1 MSDERQVS
9 EVLSR
14 YTRAADNRDAQ
25 AMAALFTDDATVE
38 VFNRDDREYVKISE
52 VQGAEVIG
60 NAVAGLMAPH
70 PPRGWSHHTTFDHI
84 TTVDGD
90 EASLEAAF
98 IVYNT
103 VGAAR
108 PAAGWPK
115 DMLGAQGTITPIEV
129 GYYRPRL
136 RRVNGAWKIFHHQ
149 IRHDIPYV
157 FPGL

>member
-9 EVLSR
+9 EILSR
-14 YTRAADNRDAQ
+14 YTRAADNRDAH
-25 AMAALFTDDATVE
+25 AMSVLFAADAVVE
-38 VFNRDDREYVKISE
+38 VFNRGDGEYTKVSQIH
-52 VQGAEVIG
+52 GAETIG

-84 TTVDGD
+84 ITVEGD
-90 EASLEAAF
+90 EASLDAQF

-108 PAAGWPK
+108 PAGGWPK
-115 DMLGAQGTITPIEV
+115 DMLGAQGTIIPIEV
-129 GYYRPRL
+129 GYYRPQQ
-136 RRVNGAWKIFHHQ
+136 RRVDAAWKIVHHQ
-149 IRHDIPYV
+149 ILHDIPYV